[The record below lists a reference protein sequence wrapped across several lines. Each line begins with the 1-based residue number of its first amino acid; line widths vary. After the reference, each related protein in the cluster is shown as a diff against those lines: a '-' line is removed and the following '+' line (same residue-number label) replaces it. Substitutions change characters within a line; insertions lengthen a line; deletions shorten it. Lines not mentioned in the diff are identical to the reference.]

1 VAAAQGSPTTA
12 AARTGQSGV
21 FKLEGEAHGLA
32 DRLPDLILDALHVAN
47 TVAHGIHGRRRA
59 GTGETFW
66 QFRQFQASDP
76 ATVIDW
82 RRSASS
88 DHLYVREREW
98 EAAHTF
104 WLWADLSVSMD
115 FHSRLSTVSKRQR
128 AIVLLLAL
136 AESLSTS
143 GERIG
148 LLGVTNTILARN
160 GAERLATSLPDA
172 ATMPA
177 LPETHSLKRFSDVA
191 LFGDFLDPIDKI
203 EETLDAI
210 VKVGAR
216 AHLVQI
222 VDPIEETFP
231 YAGRTEFLDPE
242 TGVRHVVSRAEQ
254 YRDDY
259 HARITAL
266 RDRLTTLCR
275 RLDWTFII
283 HRTDRPATEP
293 LLALYA
299 RVADRQNNLGV
310 FLAGRAA

>member
-1 VAAAQGSPTTA
+1 MKRPANVRRALTDAKGIA
-12 AARTGQSGV
+12 SG
-21 FKLEGEAHGLA
+21 
-32 DRLPDLILDALHVAN
+32 LPDLLVEARRIAT
-47 TVAHGIHGRRRA
+47 TVLAGWHGRRVSGR
-59 GTGETFW
+59 GETFW
-66 QFRQFQASDP
+66 QFRNFVPGEAASN
-76 ATVIDW
+76 VDW
-82 RRSASS
+82 RRSARD
-88 DHLYVREREW
+88 DHLYVREKEW

-136 AESLSTS
+136 AESLSTA

-148 LLGVTNTILARN
+148 LLGVTNTILGRN
-160 GAERLATSLPDA
+160 GAERVAASLPEA
-172 ATMPA
+172 AAMPA
-177 LPETHSLKRFSDVA
+177 LPETHGLKRFSDVA

-254 YRDDY
+254 YREDY
-259 HARITAL
+259 HARMTAL

-299 RVADRQNNLGV
+299 RVADRQNNLGF

>member
-1 VAAAQGSPTTA
+1 MKRPANVRRALTDAKGIAAG
-12 AARTGQSGV
+12 
-21 FKLEGEAHGLA
+21 
-32 DRLPDLILDALHVAN
+32 LPDLLVEARRIAT
-47 TVAHGIHGRRRA
+47 TVLAGWHGRRVSGR
-59 GTGETFW
+59 GETFW
-66 QFRQFQASDP
+66 QFRNFVPGEAA
-76 ATVIDW
+76 ATVDW
-82 RRSASS
+82 RRSARD
-88 DHLYVREREW
+88 DHLYVREKEW

-115 FHSRLSTVSKRQR
+115 FHSRLATVTKRQR

-136 AESLSTS
+136 AESLSAA

-148 LLGVTNTILARN
+148 LLGLTNTVLTRN
-160 GAERLATSLPDA
+160 GAERVAASLPDA

-177 LPETHSLKRFSDVA
+177 LPQTPSLKRFSDVA
-191 LFGDFLDPIDKI
+191 LFGDFLDPIEKI
-203 EETLDAI
+203 EQTLDEI

-259 HARITAL
+259 HKRITAL

-299 RVADRQNNLGV
+299 RVADRQNKLGF
-310 FLAGRAA
+310 FLSGRAA